1 VIQDDGDPRS
11 GQAECRTAGLL
22 ILGKKNLYLVD
33 GLVQAADGEV
43 IDAKDAPKDVLSI
56 PSGTLV
62 ELDSADQQSVRW

>member
-1 VIQDDGDPRS
+1 
-11 GQAECRTAGLL
+11 L

-62 ELDSADQQSVRW
+62 ELDSADQQSARW

>member
-1 VIQDDGDPRS
+1 VSRAQD
-11 GQAECRTAGLL
+11 LL

-62 ELDSADQQSVRW
+62 ELDSADQQSARW